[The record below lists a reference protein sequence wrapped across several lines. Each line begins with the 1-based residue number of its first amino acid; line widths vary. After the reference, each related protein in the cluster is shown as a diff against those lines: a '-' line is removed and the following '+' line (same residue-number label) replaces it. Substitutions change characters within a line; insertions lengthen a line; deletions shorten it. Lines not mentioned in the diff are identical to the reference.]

1 MPNCGKVVQK
11 TVKKLAKKLSNLIVQ
26 KSKLVYKNIFSHTNK
41 RVLSSFAQLFL
52 TTKKEDF
59 NLLKMSFTRFPHS
72 STNTTINIR
81 NY

>member
-1 MPNCGKVVQK
+1 MLNCGKAVQK

-26 KSKLVYKNIFSHTNK
+26 KYNPVYKNIFSHINE
-41 RVLSSFAQLFL
+41 RVLSSFAQLLL
-52 TTKKEDF
+52 TTKIRF
-59 NLLKMSFTRFPHS
+59 SYLLKISFARFPHS

>member
-1 MPNCGKVVQK
+1 MLNCGKVVQN

-26 KSKLVYKNIFSHTNK
+26 KSQLVYKNIFSHTNE

-52 TTKKEDF
+52 TTRTKDF